1 MITARIN
8 GPIATICLNHPHRR
22 NALSRALIDALINAL
37 NGFRMVGVRAVI
49 LRAPAGSQVW
59 SAGHDINE
67 LPTGGHDPLGW
78 DDPLRYLVREIEA
91 FPTPIIAMIEGT
103 VWGGACELALAC
115 DMIVCTPEVTFAATP
130 ARHGVPY
137 NASGLLTFLNGAN
150 LRLAKEMLFTARP
163 VTAERMER
171 MGVINHVVPATGLEA
186 FTQELAEQI
195 AVNAPLSIQVMKEQ
209 LRVLASSN
217 AVPPN
222 EFERLQGLR
231 RIVYNSHD
239 YNEGLTAFREKRKPQ
254 YRGD

>member
-8 GPIATICLNHPHRR
+8 GPIATICLNHPDRR

-115 DMIVCTPEVTFAATP
+115 DLIVCTPEVTFAATP

-171 MGVINHVVPATGLEA
+171 MGVINHVVPATELEA

-195 AVNAPLSIQVMKEQ
+195 AANAPLSIQVMKEQ

-239 YNEGLTAFREKRKPQ
+239 YSEGLTAFREKRKPQ

>member
-1 MITARIN
+1 MITARVN
-8 GPIATICLNHPHRR
+8 GPIATICLDHPSRR
-22 NALSRALIDALINAL
+22 NALSRALIDGLINAL

-49 LRAPAGSQVW
+49 LRAPAGSLVW

-91 FPTPIIAMIEGT
+91 FPAPIIAMIEGT

-115 DMIVCTPEVTFAATP
+115 DLIVCSPEVTFAATP

-150 LRLAKEMLFTARP
+150 LRLAKEMLFTAAP
-163 VTAERMER
+163 VPAERLER
-171 MGVINHVVPATGLEA
+171 MGVINQVVATSELESV
-186 FTQELAEQI
+186 TTRLAEQI
-195 AVNAPLSIQVMKEQ
+195 AANAPLSVQVMKEQ
-209 LRVLASSN
+209 LRVLASAN

-231 RIVYNSHD
+231 RTVYNSHD
-239 YNEGLTAFREKRKPQ
+239 YNEGLTAFREKRKPI

>member
-1 MITARIN
+1 MISARIN
-8 GPIATICLNHPHRR
+8 GPIATICLDHAERR

-49 LRAPAGSQVW
+49 LRAPAGSKVW

-91 FPTPIIAMIEGT
+91 FPAPIIAMIEGT

-115 DMIVCTPEVTFAATP
+115 DLIICTPEVTFAATP
-130 ARHGVPY
+130 AKHGVPY

-150 LRLAKEMLFTARP
+150 LRLAKEMLFTAAP
-163 VTAERMER
+163 IPAERLER
-171 MGVINHVVPATGLEA
+171 MGVINQIVPVAELEK
-186 FTQELAEQI
+186 TTTTLAEQI
-195 AVNAPLSIQVMKEQ
+195 AINAPLSIQVMKEQ
-209 LRVLASSN
+209 LRVLASAN

-231 RIVYNSHD
+231 RTVYNSHD
-239 YNEGLTAFREKRKPQ
+239 YNEGLTAFREKRKPV

>member
-8 GPIATICLNHPHRR
+8 GPIATICLNHPDRR

-115 DMIVCTPEVTFAATP
+115 DLIVCTPEVTFAATP

-171 MGVINHVVPATGLEA
+171 MGVINHVVPATELEA

-195 AVNAPLSIQVMKEQ
+195 AANAPLSIQVMKEQ